1 MKKVLFAAVLT
12 FSAFVSQ
19 AQSYRYHPSSSRDD
33 SGVRFGLKA
42 GVNFA
47 NVIVSPRPGNLVN
60 GRTDFHAGLF
70 VDIPLTEKVSFQPEV
85 QYSRQG
91 FKVVDGFGNV
101 TMNMINVPLL
111 LKLHVTPGVSVVAGP
126 QISYLANARIGLNNW
141 FAVNYNDAF
150 RRTGIEGVAG
160 LEFETGDFVIGG
172 RYVYGFSNMNKDFS
186 FTDNMSLNDI
196 FQLRN
201 STVQLSVGYKF

>member
-1 MKKVLFAAVLT
+1 MKKVLIAAVLT

-19 AQSYRYHPSSSRDD
+19 AQSYRYHPSGDG

-70 VDIPLTEKVSFQPEV
+70 AEIPITEKVSFQPEV
-85 QYSRQG
+85 LYSRQG

-111 LKLHVTPGVSVVAGP
+111 LKLHVTPAVSFVAGP
-126 QISYLANARIGLNNW
+126 QVSYLANARIGLNNW

-150 RRTGIEGVAG
+150 RRTGIDGVAG

-172 RYVYGFSNMNKDFS
+172 RYSYGFSNMNKDFS